1 LKKKK
6 KIGKG
11 RKKKEKNK
19 LTRSSRRSDQSI
31 SRTERLQN
39 ENIEILKELLE
50 YAVRYVEMCE
60 DARQRAMELA
70 SAAKRDLDR
79 AMEEKRRFTRM
90 KLLHA
95 H

>member
-1 LKKKK
+1 LGGRRRKMMMKK
-6 KIGKG
+6 
-11 RKKKEKNK
+11 KNK
-19 LTRSSRRSDQSI
+19 LTSSSRGKDEPFSM
-31 SRTERLQN
+31 TEKLQN
-39 ENIEILKELLE
+39 ENIEILKELLD

-70 SAAKRDLDR
+70 TAVKRDLDR
-79 AMEEKRRFTRM
+79 AVEEKRRFTRM

>member
-1 LKKKK
+1 LNKKIGSKKKK
-6 KIGKG
+6 KT
-11 RKKKEKNK
+11 K
-19 LTRSSRRSDQSI
+19 LTSRRSNELFSK
-31 SRTERLQN
+31 TEKLQN
-39 ENIEILKELLE
+39 ENIEILKELLD

>member
-1 LKKKK
+1 MKKK
-6 KIGKG
+6 KIGKE

-90 KLLHA
+90 KLLHV

>member
-1 LKKKK
+1 M
-6 KIGKG
+6 
-11 RKKKEKNK
+11 KNK
-19 LTRSSRRSDQSI
+19 LVRNSRRNDEPFSM
-31 SRTERLQN
+31 TEKLQN
-39 ENIEILKELLE
+39 ENIKILKELVD

-60 DARQRAMELA
+60 DARQQAMELA
-70 SAAKRDLDR
+70 TAAKRDLDR

>member
-1 LKKKK
+1 LKK
-6 KIGKG
+6 KIGRG
-11 RKKKEKNK
+11 RRKMKNK
-19 LTRSSRRSDQSI
+19 LVRSSRRNDEPFSM
-31 SRTERLQN
+31 TEKLQN
-39 ENIEILKELLE
+39 ENIKILKELVD

-70 SAAKRDLDR
+70 TAAKRDLDR

>member
-1 LKKKK
+1 MKKK
-6 KIGKG
+6 KIGKE

>member
-1 LKKKK
+1 LNKKIGSKKKK
-6 KIGKG
+6 KT
-11 RKKKEKNK
+11 K
-19 LTRSSRRSDQSI
+19 LTSRRSNEPFSK
-31 SRTERLQN
+31 TEKLQN
-39 ENIEILKELLE
+39 ENIEILKELLD

>member
-1 LKKKK
+1 LNKKIGSKKKK
-6 KIGKG
+6 K
-11 RKKKEKNK
+11 KKKTK
-19 LTRSSRRSDQSI
+19 LTSRRSKEPFSK
-31 SRTERLQN
+31 TEKLQN
-39 ENIEILKELLE
+39 ENIEILKELLD

-70 SAAKRDLDR
+70 TAAKRDLDR